1 MTKKTTGTLI
11 IALCMIVAMV
21 AYFGLLK
28 KLTPT
33 TSPDIRW
40 TYDSKYSDDTD
51 PTTQV
56 TVQIDG
62 KKHDVGT
69 YPGSCFEREE
79 LEKNMTEIAGIRCW
93 WAGAGDDVWV
103 FREKGKLQIKHRELD
118 EGSPEEGPF
127 IGDFKTLFSL

>member
-28 KLTPT
+28 KLTPA

-40 TYDSKYSDDTD
+40 TYDSKYSDDID

-79 LEKNMTEIAGIRCW
+79 LEKNMSEIAGIRCW
-93 WAGAGDDVWV
+93 WAGAGDDV
-103 FREKGKLQIKHRELD
+103 
-118 EGSPEEGPF
+118 
-127 IGDFKTLFSL
+127 

>member
-28 KLTPT
+28 KLTPA

-79 LEKNMTEIAGIRCW
+79 LEKNMGEIAGIRCW
-93 WAGAGDDVWV
+93 WAGAGDDV
-103 FREKGKLQIKHRELD
+103 
-118 EGSPEEGPF
+118 
-127 IGDFKTLFSL
+127 